1 MAIDYSK
8 LRGKIKEVYN
18 TQQAFADAMGMKRA
32 SLSQRLTG
40 AVEWKTPEVIKACGL
55 LDIELSDAHL
65 YFFTL
70 KVVKTQ
76 PEVN

>member
-18 TQQAFADAMGMKRA
+18 TQQAFADAMGINRA
-32 SLSQRLTG
+32 SLSQRLAGT
-40 AVEWKTPEVIKACGL
+40 VEWKTPEIIKACEL
-55 LDIELSDAHL
+55 LNIELAEAHL

-70 KVVKTQ
+70 KVVKSR
-76 PEVN
+76 PEGN

>member
-18 TQQAFADAMGMKRA
+18 TQQAFADAMGISRA
-32 SLSQRLTG
+32 SLSQRLAG
-40 AVEWKTPEVIKACGL
+40 AVEWKTPEIIKACEL
-55 LDIELSDAHL
+55 LNIELAEAHL

-76 PEVN
+76 PEG